1 MLRETK
7 VSRNEV
13 FFLPP
18 LNMELPFLDRE
29 ADDRG
34 LQNID
39 NAVKMTVDKKTVTK
53 LIEKLSEKEHKD

>member
-7 VSRNEV
+7 ASRNEV

-18 LNMELPFLDRE
+18 LNMELSFLDRE

-34 LQNID
+34 LQNND
-39 NAVKMTVDKKTVTK
+39 NAVKMTVDKMTVTK